1 MAAPSHQAISVAIGA
16 VRGAATSW
24 DEAAAAL
31 ETARLATERAKFE
44 QLEAGV
50 FILAYNSYKDV
61 PDFFATRM
69 AEGIAVC
76 NEIAATLRHVAD
88 TYEAEDAQNA
98 HALNNLY

>member
-1 MAAPSHQAISVAIGA
+1 MATPSQQAITVAIGA
-16 VRGAATSW
+16 VRDAATSW

-31 ETARLATERAKFE
+31 EAARLATEGAKFG

-50 FILAYNSYKDV
+50 FILSYNSYKDI
-61 PDFFATRM
+61 PDFFAARM
-69 AEGIAVC
+69 AEGIAVF
-76 NEIAATLRHVAD
+76 NEIAATLRQVAD

>member
-1 MAAPSHQAISVAIGA
+1 MATPSQQAITVAIGA

-31 ETARLATERAKFE
+31 EEARLATEKTKFE

-50 FILAYNSYKDV
+50 FILAYEKYKGV
-61 PDFFATRM
+61 PDFFADRM
-69 AEGIAVC
+69 KEGIAVF
-76 NEIAATLRHVAD
+76 NEIAATLRQVAD